1 VAVQEPERYA
11 GTDSNGMPLHVART
25 RSCLTD
31 ECAAQPCLCS
41 REEETGSEVVARW
54 REKSVGGHSGE
65 GILPA

>member
-31 ECAAQPCLCS
+31 ECAAQPYLCS
-41 REEETGSEVVARW
+41 QEEETGSEVVARW
-54 REKSVGGHSGE
+54 RGKSGGGKSGE
-65 GILPA
+65 GILLA